1 MSATERES
9 EGSTSRVF
17 AALGRWIAHRPFVVL
32 ALIAA
37 VSAVA
42 VAGIVQLRVNNSNDI
57 FFVEDDPLLQGH
69 RAFQKVFGS
78 DEFVLVFLE
87 GDVFKRPLLDAA
99 SDAVKRMEA
108 MKYEGD
114 PMFTNVLT
122 PLNAPVIQAGTGSLK
137 IGPVLKDAAAA
148 SDEELDAAS
157 KMLRSHPIYKN
168 LIIRPDGKAA
178 ALVGTLRAEDAVEY
192 QSAVANEMFALAK
205 DPRLQNANIRLV
217 GNPIFKREI
226 DTATAKEAALFGTL
240 AILVALLALFLL
252 FRRVRQVAAALA
264 VVVLSV
270 LWTLGLMAALGI
282 EMNVIS
288 IILPLIVVIMG
299 LGDSVHIINGFRHQR
314 FLGKKRREAVIE
326 TLPETGIPCLL
337 TSITTAIGFLA
348 MLTAPVAPLRVL
360 GVFIAIGVMFC
371 LVLSC
376 TLVPAVLAIGDDV
389 PSEEARAKGDQREAA
404 IDARFN
410 ALFGRL
416 ADVVVGHAPRFALG
430 LAGFAIVVGIGA
442 KDLVVESHPLYQ
454 FREDVSFRRDVQ
466 TVDDQL
472 GGTTSVEVVI
482 DTGQRRGVWDP
493 EFVRRL
499 DAYQSWI
506 VSSQKDV
513 VGAALSLAD
522 LLREI
527 RFALSGTRELPSTRA
542 EIAQLLLLYESGEG
556 DLRLVADNEGR
567 RARMSVRLRLASNN
581 RNLELERSL
590 LDKAAEIFGDYQS
603 ATPAVVVAPAA
614 AAPAEPEG
622 LVILEADD
630 DETAAIDGGTPALA
644 GAADAGNAAASG
656 SDDDDIVLILEE
668 DAEVAADAGAVK
680 VALNTVSPSEQK
692 GLNAPAKDKDADDQA
707 NAEANATSET
717 AKVKVTLAGTS
728 QLFVHLAA
736 YVVESQVQSF
746 LIALAIIAVL
756 MMLLMRS
763 VALGLVVLLPN
774 VLPIVCTYGFM
785 GYTGLWVDYLT
796 STIAVGALGVAVDGT
811 IHIGT
816 RFRRNREQG
825 MDAHTAAHDV
835 MVAVGR
841 ALVVTSI
848 VLVAGFLV
856 LLPSML
862 ASLATFGALMG
873 LCLALALVFD
883 LVMTPAVLAWLN
895 PGGARL
901 DRESA
906 ASETSGD

>member
-1 MSATERES
+1 MSASES
-9 EGSTSRVF
+9 DSQGSTTRIF
-17 AALGRWIAHRPFVVL
+17 AALGRWIAHRPVVVL

-42 VAGIVQLRVNNSNDI
+42 AVGILQLRVNNSNDI

-87 GDVFKRPLLDAA
+87 GDVFKRPLLEAA

-108 MKYEGD
+108 MKYRGD

-122 PLNAPVIQAGTGSLK
+122 PLNAPVIQAGTGSLE

-148 SDEELDAAS
+148 SDQELAAAS
-157 KMLRSHPIYKN
+157 TMLRTHPIYKN
-168 LIIRPDGKAA
+168 LIIRPDGQAA

-192 QSAVANEMFALAK
+192 QSAVADEMFALAK

-270 LWTLGLMAALGI
+270 LWTLGLMAAVGI

-416 ADVVVGHAPRFALG
+416 ADVVVGNAPRFALG

-499 DAYQSWI
+499 DAYQKWI
-506 VSSQKDV
+506 VASQEDV

-581 RNLELERSL
+581 RNLALEKSL
-590 LDKAAEIFGDYQS
+590 LDKAAEIFGDYKV
-603 ATPAVVVAPAA
+603 ATRAPTVAPVAT
-614 AAPAEPEG
+614 PAEPEG
-622 LVILEADD
+622 LIIIEADE
-630 DETAAIDGGTPALA
+630 DENA
-644 GAADAGNAAASG
+644 AADAGAIEGEGAGDSG
-656 SDDDDIVLILEE
+656 SNGEPSDTSDDDIVLILEE
-668 DAEVAADAGAVK
+668 DAEFAADAGTVR
-680 VALNTVSPSEQK
+680 VAINTVPPGEQPK
-692 GLNAPAKDKDADDQA
+692 AATTTATGAKAD
-707 NAEANATSET
+707 ES
-717 AKVKVTLAGTS
+717 AKIQVTLAGTS

-825 MDAHTAAHDV
+825 MDAHAAAHDV

-841 ALVVTSI
+841 ALVITSV

-895 PGGARL
+895 PGGAKIDQERA
-901 DRESA
+901 DAEPSR
-906 ASETSGD
+906 D